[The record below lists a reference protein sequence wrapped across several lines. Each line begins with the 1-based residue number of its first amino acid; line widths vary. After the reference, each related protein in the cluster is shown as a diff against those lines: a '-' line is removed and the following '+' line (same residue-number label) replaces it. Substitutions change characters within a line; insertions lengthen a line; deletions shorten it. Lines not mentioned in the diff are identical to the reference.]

1 MWALLRPHDMRSPAY
16 IEKRATE
23 EVTDLERPTQ
33 LSHTHVRHAKK
44 KKNVG
49 EASRDERWCTPS
61 TKTQWARVPQAQA
74 A

>member
-1 MWALLRPHDMRSPAY
+1 MRSPAY

-44 KKNVG
+44 KKKRRRGKSRREMVHSKHQNTVG
-49 EASRDERWCTPS
+49 
-61 TKTQWARVPQAQA
+61 
-74 A
+74 